1 MTTAQRGTLAAAML
15 GSAIVFLD
23 GTFVYLALQKIG
35 AQLPSTLLGR
45 LEAQTYT
52 TSGYLATL
60 AAFLVLAGALG
71 DYYGRRRV
79 FIVGLVGFGL
89 TSVLCG
95 LAPTFELLVL
105 GRLLQGVAGALLVP
119 GSLAIITN
127 TFEGAAR
134 ARAFGLWAA
143 VTAALGTL
151 GPPIGGIILETLGW
165 RAMWLINIPLV
176 AIAVALAWRFM
187 QESRD
192 ESATRHFDWL
202 GSIVVVLAVGGLAFG
217 ATRGQEGQWKD
228 PVAFASLGIGL
239 VAMLLFPILMATRS
253 HPLVDLGLFR
263 RRAFSTINLSTLLI
277 YGALYANA
285 GFQALFLQGTLGY
298 SPLGAAIVGL
308 PTGILLTLLSP
319 RIGTLSGRLGV
330 RRFMVVGPLLM
341 AAGLLWWL
349 TVGPGSKPWTA
360 TLDDLSTLV
369 PPLDAIIG
377 PLVAAVVFGIGI
389 CLLVAPLTTAL
400 MGSVPSRNAG
410 VASAINNALSRVGQ
424 PLVAAA
430 VFVVVSGSFY
440 ASLAAAAPGTDPSS
454 PELRAAYQP
463 LNPPPADA
471 DPVLAAA
478 AREASTD
485 AFHLAVLVGAGL
497 LAAGAVVNGVGLRE
511 KEPLREAE
519 AVR

>member
-1 MTTAQRGTLAAAML
+1 MTPRERGTLGAAML

-23 GTFVYLALQKIG
+23 GTFVNIALQRIG
-35 AQLPSTLLGR
+35 AELPSSLFSK
-45 LEAQTYT
+45 LEGQTYV

-71 DYYGRRRV
+71 DYYGRRRT
-79 FIVGLVGFGL
+79 FLIGLVGFGV
-89 TSVLCG
+89 TSIICG
-95 LAPTFELLVL
+95 LSPNFELLVL

-239 VAMLLFPILMATRS
+239 VAMLLFPILMAKRS

-263 RRAFSTINLSTLLI
+263 RRAFSTI
-277 YGALYANA
+277 
-285 GFQALFLQGTLGY
+285 
-298 SPLGAAIVGL
+298 
-308 PTGILLTLLSP
+308 
-319 RIGTLSGRLGV
+319 
-330 RRFMVVGPLLM
+330 
-341 AAGLLWWL
+341 
-349 TVGPGSKPWTA
+349 
-360 TLDDLSTLV
+360 
-369 PPLDAIIG
+369 
-377 PLVAAVVFGIGI
+377 
-389 CLLVAPLTTAL
+389 
-400 MGSVPSRNAG
+400 
-410 VASAINNALSRVGQ
+410 
-424 PLVAAA
+424 
-430 VFVVVSGSFY
+430 
-440 ASLAAAAPGTDPSS
+440 
-454 PELRAAYQP
+454 
-463 LNPPPADA
+463 
-471 DPVLAAA
+471 
-478 AREASTD
+478 
-485 AFHLAVLVGAGL
+485 
-497 LAAGAVVNGVGLRE
+497 
-511 KEPLREAE
+511 
-519 AVR
+519 